1 MLRLSLRQAQ
11 AERPKAADSI
21 NKNLAMKQLIK
32 KLVPQSVLDARE
44 RAMHQKMYDEWKANG
59 EADPVPHLIKQQ
71 TIAEY
76 AKKHST
82 ATLVETGTYLGHM
95 VCAMLD
101 KFQRIISIELAQHF
115 HEQAKERFKKDK
127 HVELLQ
133 GDSGNVLT
141 TLAPTIDTPALFWLD
156 GHYSSG
162 ETAKGDL
169 NTPIM
174 KELDAVLGGN
184 INHVVLIDDARCFN
198 GTEDYPT
205 MEGLEAKIKSLR
217 SDYTIEVAHDIIRVC
232 PPLPNA

>member
-1 MLRLSLRQAQ
+1 MTFSGHK
-11 AERPKAADSI
+11 EEI
-21 NKNLAMKQLIK
+21 EMKQLLK

-44 RAMHQKMYDEWKANG
+44 RAMHQKMYDHWRANG
-59 EADPVPHLIKQQ
+59 EGDPVPHLIKQQ
-71 TIAEY
+71 VIAEY
-76 AKKHST
+76 AKKHGT

-95 VCAMLD
+95 IAAMRENF
-101 KFQRIISIELAQHF
+101 KRIISIELAQHF
-115 HEQAKERFKKDK
+115 HEQAIERFKKDT

-133 GDSGNVLT
+133 GDSGEVLIQ
-141 TLAPTIDTPALFWLD
+141 LAPTIDTPALFWLD

-184 INHVVLIDDARCFN
+184 INHVVLVDDARCFN

-205 MEGLEAKIKSLR
+205 LEGLKAHVKSLR
-217 SDYTIEVAHDIIRVC
+217 SDYTIEVGHDIIRVC
-232 PPLPNA
+232 PPLNDN